1 MREERAMKRSVE
13 ALVIVEMVAVI
24 VAMAI
29 VGLCGVARAEPAQQF
44 SFQVKT
50 PRPGDL
56 SVHVRLQAY
65 DTTGVVPPTP
75 TEFTMR
81 LPSGVGVDEAF
92 LHGDFFCNGI
102 ALRDALDAH
111 PSGVEFT
118 DRLANLEPFI
128 RELERSHAKRDRA
141 ALPIAQACERARLGG
156 GTGLIDARDALRVLT
171 DPIPVR
177 YSMFLSRGTIPG
189 AILGFTVIG
198 SADERAPIVRRY
210 PVVAGVHA
218 VLTENLVDDPTPD
231 GLYGKKIVIYSG
243 PINGFQVSIAEVDLR
258 VRGLRLRKGECL
270 RRGRGGRCV
279 RRQRADA
286 SLFTIPRCPAS
297 GHLSAELFSAF
308 PPPTPSLRSTLELPC
323 PQYTS

>member
-1 MREERAMKRSVE
+1 MKRSIE
-13 ALVIVEMVAVI
+13 ALIVVEMIAVI

-29 VGLCGVARAEPAQQF
+29 LGLCGIARAEPAQQF

-81 LPSGVGVDEAF
+81 LPKGVGIGATF
-92 LHGDFFCNGI
+92 LRGDFFCDGV
-102 ALRDALDAH
+102 ALRDALDDH
-111 PSGVEFT
+111 PSGVTFT
-118 DRLANLEPFI
+118 DRLANLGAFI

-141 ALPIAQACERARLGG
+141 ALPNAQACERARLGG
-156 GTGLIDARDALRVLT
+156 GTGLIDARNALRVLT

-177 YSMFLSRGTIPG
+177 FSMFLSRGTIPG
-189 AILGFTVIG
+189 AVLGFTVIG

-231 GLYGKKIVIYSG
+231 GLYGKKLVIYSG
-243 PINGFQVSIAEVDLR
+243 PINGFQVSVAEVDVR
-258 VRGLRLRKGECL
+258 VRSLRLHKGECL
-270 RRGRGGRCV
+270 KQGAGGRCL
-279 RRQRADA
+279 RRQRTDA
-286 SLFTIPRCPAS
+286 SLFTVPRCPPS
-297 GHLSAELFSAF
+297 GHFSAELFSAF